1 MWTDFALRLI
11 PIEKAFFSAPVWEI
25 LEISLAWIFRHGTFH
40 TLILERWRM
49 SVADLCT
56 FDTPVRP
63 NRVTSQAHEPT
74 QHANPAS
81 VLDKIEYAQR
91 FTLGPS

>member
-1 MWTDFALRLI
+1 M
-11 PIEKAFFSAPVWEI
+11 
-25 LEISLAWIFRHGTFH
+25 
-40 TLILERWRM
+40 LERWLT
-49 SVADLCT
+49 SVADLRT

-81 VLDKIEYAQR
+81 VLDKIEYDQQ